1 MNLDVK
7 PRIKLNNNIYI
18 VFINE
23 LNNYMNIF
31 MESIFNKSRKKWL
44 GIKLTYLTEA
54 IALINRTCLFSS

>member
-1 MNLDVK
+1 MIVSLKQENEFRCKAKDQ
-7 PRIKLNNNIYI
+7 LNNNIYI

-44 GIKLTYLTEA
+44 EIK
-54 IALINRTCLFSS
+54 

>member
-1 MNLDVK
+1 MIVSLKQRKMNLDVK

-23 LNNYMNIF
+23 FNNYMKIF

-44 GIKLTYLTEA
+44 GIE
-54 IALINRTCLFSS
+54 